1 MDSSSQGINVTI
13 FGEQYSIRGDVDSGT
28 TRRVAE
34 YVNSKINE
42 LSGKSA
48 SQNKLKIAILSAL
61 NIAGELFESRTQL
74 EECRK
79 QVDSLQKKTTQLS
92 HRIDSVL

>member
-1 MDSSSQGINVTI
+1 MDATLHSINVSI
-13 FGEQYSIRGDVDSGT
+13 FGEQYSIKGDVDSET
-28 TRRVAE
+28 TRKVAE

-61 NIAGELFESRTQL
+61 NIAGELFECRAQA
-74 EECRK
+74 EEYRK
-79 QVDSLQKKTTQLS
+79 QVDELQNKALQMNHK
-92 HRIDSVL
+92 IDSTL